1 MRTFHETDI
10 RKRTLVV
17 CFLLGAWFAVLFL
30 RLLQLQVVNHAGFE
44 ARASR
49 QSRAKVTVQAR
60 RGTIYDRNGRVL
72 AASLPV
78 FTVKLS
84 PVEKE
89 TPAQEAEKVRRLQ
102 TVLGLSEK
110 EVADILKSLRNDDS
124 FTYVRKKVSPEVAA
138 RVRDLELP
146 GLGFD
151 EENQR
156 TYPNGSLAAHVIG
169 GVNAD
174 ESRQAGV
181 ESRYNAVLKGEDG
194 QQLVYKD
201 NKKRGYQS
209 QVTKPPVSGRD
220 VFLTIDAPIQYIVER
235 TLARAVKEHSATGG
249 TIIICDPESGDILAL
264 ANYPTYNV
272 NDYTESKDAWIN
284 RAIGYSFEPGSTFKI
299 VTAAAALEGG
309 VVRYSD
315 AFDCTA
321 GLIKIGGLTIR
332 DHERMGILTFS
343 RVLIE
348 SSNVGTVKF
357 ASRLTMA
364 ALYGMIKRF
373 RFGEKTGIDLP
384 AEEPGRVLPV
394 NRWHKLYSQPHI
406 AIGYEIMTTPLQMLR
421 AMNVFATRGWLVR
434 PHVVRKSPE
443 FPLLPVQGP
452 GPDEKILDED
462 LADNLTSRVF
472 EKVVEEGTAKL
483 GRLEGFWVA
492 GKTGTAQK
500 LDPVLKVY
508 TAKSHTAS
516 FVGFVPARRPVLTMI
531 VVLDDL
537 KEDIYYG
544 GQVCAPIFRDI
555 ARQVLRYLR
564 VAPERPVTEGVITAE
579 LKRKER
585 P

>member
-1 MRTFHETDI
+1 MRTYHESDI

-17 CFLLGAWFAVLFL
+17 CFLLGAWSVVLLL

-60 RGTIYDRNGRVL
+60 RGTIYDRKGRVL
-72 AASLPV
+72 ASSLPV

-89 TPAQEAEKVRRLQ
+89 TPAQEAGKLRRLQ
-102 TVLGLSEK
+102 AVLGLSEK
-110 EVADILKSLRNDDS
+110 EVSEILRNLRNEDP
-124 FTYVRKKVSPEVAA
+124 FTYVRKKVSPEIAA
-138 RVRDLELP
+138 RVRDLNLP
-146 GLGFD
+146 GVGFD
-151 EENQR
+151 EENKR
-156 TYPNGSLAAHVIG
+156 VYPNGSLAAHVIG

-201 NKKRGYQS
+201 NKKREYQS
-209 QVTKPPVSGRD
+209 QVTQPPVPGRD
-220 VFLTIDAPIQYIVER
+220 IVLTIDSTIQYIVER
-235 TLARAVKEHSATGG
+235 ALARAVEEHSATGG
-249 TIIICDPESGDILAL
+249 TIIICDPATGDILAL
-264 ANYPTYNV
+264 ANHPTYDV
-272 NDYTESKDAWIN
+272 NNYTESREAWIN
-284 RAIGYSFEPGSTFKI
+284 RAIGHTFEPGSTFKI
-299 VTAAAALEGG
+299 VTAAAALERG

-321 GLIKIGGLTIR
+321 GLIKIGNLTIR
-332 DHERMGILTFS
+332 DHERLGILTFPKI
-343 RVLIE
+343 LIE
-348 SSNVGTVKF
+348 SSNVGTVMF
-357 ASRLTMA
+357 ASRLGPA
-364 ALYGMIKRF
+364 DLFGMIKRF

-384 AEEPGRVLPV
+384 AEEPGRVWPV
-394 NRWHKLYSQPHI
+394 ERWNKIYSLPHI
-406 AIGYEIMTTPLQMLR
+406 AIGYEISATPLQILR

-434 PHVVRKSPE
+434 PRVVRKSPE
-443 FPLLPVQGP
+443 SPPLPDQGP
-452 GPDEKILDED
+452 GPEEKILDGD
-462 LADNLTSRVF
+462 LAENLTGRVF

-483 GRLEGFWVA
+483 GRLEDFWIA

-500 LDPVLKVY
+500 LDPVLKTY
-508 TAKSHTAS
+508 TTKRHTAS

-537 KEDIYYG
+537 KEGIYYG

-564 VAPERPVTEGVITAE
+564 VAPERPVAEDVITAQ
-579 LKRKER
+579 LKPKAR